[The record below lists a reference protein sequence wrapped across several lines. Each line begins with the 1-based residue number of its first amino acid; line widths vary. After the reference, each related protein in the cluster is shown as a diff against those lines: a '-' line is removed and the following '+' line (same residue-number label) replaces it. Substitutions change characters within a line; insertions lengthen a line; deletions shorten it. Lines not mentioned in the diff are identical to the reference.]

1 MNHLDLF
8 SGIGGFG
15 LAARWA
21 GLKTT
26 AFCEIDSYCQ
36 KVLNKHWPDVP
47 IYDDIREF
55 GKERLENDGISTD
68 VDFLTGGFPCQPFS
82 VAGRQKGQ
90 DDNRHLWPEMLRII
104 SEIRPNWIIG
114 ENVSGFISLALDDC
128 LADLESQ
135 GYKTETFVL
144 PACAVNAPHRRDRVW
159 IVGHAEEL
167 SSYERKYD
175 RTDGLEVRGGK
186 TLKFRGADSPANVA
200 NTGCQLRARAEFSR
214 ANGLEN
220 KEQNADLD
228 QRSSTPP
235 RKNVADSQRIVAHAK
250 HDGSSAPKISRE
262 FDPPSHQKQSRSNQA
277 IELERAGQSWH
288 SENVEGTKRS
298 STPSR
303 KNVADSDSPR
313 FKEQRLRIST
323 EKEYQASECGS
334 FWATEPNVGRVAD
347 GVPSRVDR
355 LKGLGNAVVPQIPYQ
370 LMMMIKQ
377 LNPAIRGQ

>member
-47 IYDDIREF
+47 IYDDIREL
-55 GKERLENDGISTD
+55 GKERLKSDGISTD

-82 VAGRQKGQ
+82 VAGKQRGQ

-104 SEIRPNWIIG
+104 SEIRPNWVIG
-114 ENVSGFISLALDDC
+114 ENVSGFVSLALDDC

-135 GYKTETFVL
+135 SYETETFVL

-186 TLKFRGADSPANVA
+186 TLKFRGAGGPANVA

-235 RKNVADSQRIVAHAK
+235 RKNVADS
-250 HDGSSAPKISRE
+250 
-262 FDPPSHQKQSRSNQA
+262 
-277 IELERAGQSWH
+277 
-288 SENVEGTKRS
+288 
-298 STPSR
+298 
-303 KNVADSDSPR
+303 DSPR

-334 FWATEPNVGRVAD
+334 FWATEPSVGRVAD
-347 GVPSRVDR
+347 GIPSRVDR

>member
-21 GLKTT
+21 GLKTS

-47 IYDDIREF
+47 IYDDIREL

-82 VAGRQKGQ
+82 VAGKQRGK
-90 DDNRHLWPEMLRII
+90 DDNRHLWPEMLRLI
-104 SEIRPNWIIG
+104 SEIRPNWVIG
-114 ENVSGFISLALDDC
+114 ENVSGFVSLALDDC

-135 GYKTETFVL
+135 GYETETFVI

-159 IVGHAEEL
+159 IVAHANSQGEPVGPK
-167 SSYERKYD
+167 YEQRM
-175 RTDGLEVRGGK
+175 GGN
-186 TLKFRGADSPANVA
+186 SQHSENVA
-200 NTGCQLRARAEFSR
+200 NSRRQLRARAEFSR

-220 KEQNADLD
+220 
-228 QRSSTPP
+228 T
-235 RKNVADSQRIVAHAK
+235 VADSSRQRRPVRVSVPRERQEGK
-250 HDGSSAPKISRE
+250 SKELVNNSDRQRGWTGS
-262 FDPPSHQKQSRSNQA
+262 N
-277 IELERAGQSWH
+277 
-288 SENVEGTKRS
+288 N
-298 STPSR
+298 
-303 KNVADSDSPR
+303 
-313 FKEQRLRIST
+313 
-323 EKEYQASECGS
+323 
-334 FWATEPNVGRVAD
+334 WATEPDVGRVAD
-347 GVPSRVDR
+347 GIPSRVDR

-377 LNPAIRGQ
+377 LNPAIRGQYSGYGQG